1 MCLDRV
7 CYNKCM
13 EELKISIDLKNDL
26 KLFLKD
32 KFHEDNLNKLGVSA
46 PQTELNKVQSESVEN
61 LVELYSKLRH
71 RLLIGHKRKVVI
83 HNSLIKNAKYQQYRS
98 SITKL
103 KNIFE
108 NGSSIRPYL
117 SNKVDKIYFDDRL
130 LLDWNIHHLHFIPNS
145 SKQRRANDI
154 LFITES
160 EDIIHFL
167 SIMTHE
173 DFYNID
179 LLKYIYEN
187 APSILEHYKLVGI
200 QPLPQNYSSETIK
213 NLRDN
218 NVGYCVSFGDN
229 VYAPSL
235 NKRSITYLK
244 EAMLRLS
251 VVLKEVEKSVIEQ
264 REYIFS
270 QIPQTTNALN
280 LEWIIEKGN
289 YKLQLYDRTT
299 KGMCLFD
306 CRNAPNPIKILEQ
319 LNIL

>member
-1 MCLDRV
+1 MCLNSAW
-7 CYNKCM
+7 YNKYM
-13 EELKISIDLKNDL
+13 EDLTLLIDLKKDL
-26 KLFLKD
+26 ELFLKN
-32 KFHEDNLNKLGVSA
+32 KFSESNLNKLGVNA
-46 PQTELNKVQSESVEN
+46 PKDELNRVQFESVEN
-61 LVELYSKLRH
+61 LVELYSKLRN
-71 RLLIGHKRKVVI
+71 RLLIGHKRKVVV
-83 HNSLIKNAKYQQYRS
+83 HNSLLKNAKYQQYKS
-98 SITKL
+98 SIIKL

-117 SNKVDKIYFDDRL
+117 SNKVNKIYFDDRL
-130 LLDWNIHHLHFIPNS
+130 VLDWNIHHLHFIPNN
-145 SKQRRANDI
+145 SKQQRTNDL

-160 EDIIHFL
+160 ENAVHFL
-167 SIMTHE
+167 AIMTHE

-187 APSILEHYKLVGI
+187 APSILEHYKLTGI
-200 QPLPQNYSSETIK
+200 QPLLQNYSSETIR
-213 NLRDN
+213 NLRSN
-218 NVGYCVSFGDN
+218 NVGYCVSFGEN

-235 NKRSITYLK
+235 NKRSITYLRNAK
-244 EAMLRLS
+244 FGLS

-264 REYIFS
+264 KEYIFS
-270 QIPQTTNALN
+270 HIPQTTNALN

-306 CRNAPNPIKILEQ
+306 CLNVPNPIKILEE

>member
-1 MCLDRV
+1 
-7 CYNKCM
+7 M
-13 EELKISIDLKNDL
+13 EEPTISIDLKKDL
-26 KLFLKD
+26 ELYLKN
-32 KFHEDNLNKLGVSA
+32 KFHEDNLNKLGINASID
-46 PQTELNKVQSESVEN
+46 ELNKIQSESTEN
-61 LVELYSKLRH
+61 LIELYSKLRS
-71 RLLIGHKRKVVI
+71 RLLIGRKRKVII
-83 HNSLIKNAKYQQYRS
+83 HNSLLKNAKYQQYKN

-117 SNKVDKIYFDDRL
+117 SNKVNKIYFDDRL
-130 LLDWNIHHLHFIPNS
+130 LLDWNIHHLHFIPNN
-145 SKQRRANDI
+145 SKQQRTNDI

-160 EDIIHFL
+160 ESIIHFL
-167 SIMTHE
+167 SIMTHK
-173 DFYNID
+173 DFCNID

-187 APSILEHYKLVGI
+187 APSILEHYKLTGI

-213 NLRDN
+213 NLRSN

-235 NKRSITYLK
+235 NKRSITYLQ
-244 EAMLRLS
+244 EAKFRLS
-251 VVLKEVEKSVIEQ
+251 VILKEVEKSVIEQ

-270 QIPQTTNALN
+270 QIPQTTRALN

-306 CRNAPNPIKILEQ
+306 CLNATSPIKILEE

>member
-1 MCLDRV
+1 MCLIRIW
-7 CYNKCM
+7 YNKYM
-13 EELKISIDLKNDL
+13 EEPALSIDLKKDL
-26 KLFLKD
+26 ELYLKD
-32 KFHEDNLNKLGVSA
+32 KFQEDNLNKLGVNAS
-46 PQTELNKVQSESVEN
+46 QDELNSVQSESAEN
-61 LVELYSKLRH
+61 LIELYSKLRS
-71 RLLIGHKRKVVI
+71 RLLIGRKRKVII
-83 HNSLIKNAKYQQYRS
+83 HNSLLRNEKYQQYRS

-117 SNKVDKIYFDDRL
+117 SNKVNKIYFDDRL
-130 LLDWNIHHLHFIPNS
+130 LLDWNIYHLHFIPNN
-145 SKQRRANDI
+145 SKQQRTNDI

-160 EDIIHFL
+160 DDIIHFL

-179 LLKYIYEN
+179 LLKYIYDN

-213 NLRDN
+213 NLRSN
-218 NVGYCVSFGDN
+218 NVGYCVSFENN

-235 NKRSITYLK
+235 NKRSITYLQ
-244 EAMLRLS
+244 EAKLRLF
-251 VVLKEVEKSVIEQ
+251 VVLKEVEKSIIEQ
-264 REYIFS
+264 REYLFS
-270 QIPQTTNALN
+270 QLPQTTNALN

-299 KGMCLFD
+299 NAMCLFD
-306 CRNAPNPIKILEQ
+306 CLNAPNPIKILEE